1 MDHHII
7 SNMMLRW
14 KYQSPS
20 SKTTISSFW
29 WKHFLF
35 LNLIVEA
42 TTVLFL
48 KKCSTSYFCQ
58 IRAGIKRLGRLNQ
71 TSIRLEVECVLMWT
85 NLSGLARAEAI
96 ILVLFG
102 KDGHLTNIMEQ
113 CSFSQKYL
121 PFPPFERGSPHFGQS
136 TMGFSSGMR

>member
-1 MDHHII
+1 MDYHII
-7 SNMMLRW
+7 SSLMLCEKR
-14 KYQSPS
+14 QFPS
-20 SKTTISSFW
+20 SKTTIFLFC

-35 LNLIVEA
+35 LNVIAKV
-42 TTVLFL
+42 TIFLFL

-58 IRAGIKRLGRLNQ
+58 IWAGIERLGRLDQ

-85 NLSGLARAEAI
+85 DLSGLARAEAI
-96 ILVLFG
+96 ILVLVG

-136 TMGFSSGMR
+136 TIRLFL

>member
-1 MDHHII
+1 
-7 SNMMLRW
+7 
-14 KYQSPS
+14 
-20 SKTTISSFW
+20 
-29 WKHFLF
+29 
-35 LNLIVEA
+35 
-42 TTVLFL
+42 
-48 KKCSTSYFCQ
+48 
-58 IRAGIKRLGRLNQ
+58 LGRLDQ

-85 NLSGLARAEAI
+85 DLSGLARAEAI

-136 TMGFSSGMR
+136 TIRLFLQYEMKSAAMLIEGYFVI